1 MIAARSL
8 LVLSVSAL
16 LSGCALTDRLLT
28 NRVGVTLSMDECRV
42 DSRWFGPG
50 FSIAVDERD
59 CEVILQAARLRAMQ
73 QLMNDQSVGM
83 SHSVGSGPTKVQ

>member
-1 MIAARSL
+1 MIAARAL
-8 LVLSVSAL
+8 LVLAAGAL

-28 NRVGVTLSMDECRV
+28 NRVAVTLSMDECRV

-50 FSIAVDERD
+50 ISTAVDERD

-73 QLMNDQSVGM
+73 QLMDAQRQAARQGL
-83 SHSVGSGPTKVQ
+83 